1 MGNASAKNHLQGAAQ
16 VGSAPEPTKRRGR
29 TRILVVDDEPMVCEL
44 VEAVLTAAGMEVHSM
59 HTSAAAAERLQKE
72 KFDAVF
78 LDVRMPAP
86 DGIELTTQIRASGF
100 NRKTPIVMIT
110 GDADPSV
117 LKRGF
122 AAGANFFLFKP
133 VDRRGLLRLVRATQG
148 SIQHEKRRFQR
159 VAVQCKT
166 TLELK
171 GQRLEGTTVD
181 VSLNGLL
188 VQSYEVM
195 PVGSRPDITL
205 HLPSAGLLRTK
216 ALVVRTNETR
226 MGLLLDSL
234 GAAESSRL
242 QEFLLP
248 LILAAMDRDTP
259 DLTA

>member
-1 MGNASAKNHLQGAAQ
+1 MGT
-16 VGSAPEPTKRRGR
+16 APEPTKRSGR
-29 TRILVVDDEPMVCEL
+29 TKILVVDDEPMVCEL
-44 VEAVLTAAGMEVHSM
+44 VEAVLGAAGMEVHSLNA
-59 HTSAAAAERLQKE
+59 SAAAAERLQKE

-78 LDVRMPAP
+78 LDVRMPSP
-86 DGIELTTQIRASGF
+86 DGIELAAQMRASGF

-159 VAVQCKT
+159 VAVQCKA

-171 GQRLEGTTVD
+171 GQKLEGTTVD
-181 VSLNGLL
+181 ISLSGLL
-188 VQSYEVM
+188 VQSYDVM
-195 PVGSRPDITL
+195 AVGSRPDTTL
-205 HLPSAGLLRTK
+205 HLPSGGPLRTK
-216 ALVVRTNETR
+216 ALVVRTTETR
-226 MGLLLDSL
+226 MGLLLDSM
-234 GAAESSRL
+234 GAAENARL

-248 LILAAMDRDTP
+248 LILSAMDREAP